1 MKSHSVQP
9 LSAAL
14 LSNFAATIGL
24 LRSKVLVGSAVTHNT
39 QLVIV
44 LDVHLRRIRN
54 RQKYAATLTD
64 FPLRTASKQITSVQ
78 LEDFTNV
85 FSVTNGDAK
94 LCVTKTR
101 HLSL

>member
-1 MKSHSVQP
+1 MKSHSVQS
-9 LSAAL
+9 LSTL

-24 LRSKVLVGSAVTHNT
+24 LRSKDLVGSAVTHNT
-39 QLVIV
+39 QLMIV
-44 LDVHLRRIRN
+44 FAVHLRRIRN

-64 FPLRTASKQITSVQ
+64 FSLRAARKPITSVQ

-94 LCVTKTR
+94 LYVTKSCQ
-101 HLSL
+101 LSL